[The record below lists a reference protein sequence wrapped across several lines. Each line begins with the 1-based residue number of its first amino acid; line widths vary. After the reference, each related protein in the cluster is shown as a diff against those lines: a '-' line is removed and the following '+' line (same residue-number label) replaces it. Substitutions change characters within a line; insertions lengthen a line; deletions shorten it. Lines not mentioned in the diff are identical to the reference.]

1 MLDEISYFFFNITS
15 EIQNTKRGLLLFLC
29 FYLQC
34 IVWTLVF
41 LYIGFAVNIDLLKL
55 LDFLLSNKVGGDQAF
70 AFDESSTSKLTGDSV
85 VF

>member
-1 MLDEISYFFFNITS
+1 MIDEISYFFSTLQVRYKTLNVVFYSSCVFTYS
-15 EIQNTKRGLLLFLC
+15 ALFG
-29 FYLQC
+29 
-34 IVWTLVF
+34 LVF